1 MRDLCE
7 GDQREHWVAWDAG
20 GCWQQ
25 GLHMEIVLGLV
36 LSKGVVK
43 ANPLFSSVF
52 SVLVMRLR
60 AECYKITVVIFVR

>member
-1 MRDLCE
+1 
-7 GDQREHWVAWDAG
+7 
-20 GCWQQ
+20 
-25 GLHMEIVLGLV
+25 MEIVLGLV

-60 AECYKITVVIFVR
+60 VEYATKLQ